1 MNNVHPRLLA
11 EDFDARR
18 NGTHPPGTTAGRW
31 ESLRSW
37 SRWPSPSSLRW
48 STPLVLL
55 GSASIVLLLALLLM
69 IWGFGAERKPVNRG
83 ASEHRVSAIGLV
95 EGASREIAVYPE
107 VGGTLAVL
115 HVQAGQAVQAGDLL
129 FELHNDSQKAQL
141 ALAEAEMT
149 SAEVQGQQARADWER
164 SQKLMYSR
172 AVSQETYDANYYRK
186 LAMDAKLGEAKARLG
201 LARAELAKTQVRASV
216 AGQVL
221 QVHQALGTLVEPRK
235 QGDPVLRLADVSR
248 RRVRGWVE
256 ELDVARIAVGQSAVA
271 QADGYAG
278 RKYPGRVIELAG
290 RMGQDAPRSNRPGE
304 REDVYFREVV
314 IELEG
319 ARELP
324 LNLRVDVYIEG
335 TPAAGRAPQN

>member
-11 EDFDARR
+11 EDFTAKR
-18 NGTHPPGTTAGRW
+18 NGTHSEPSVASRW
-31 ESLRSW
+31 AAVRGWEGW
-37 SRWPSPSSLRW
+37 SRRW
-48 STPLVLL
+48 PLVLL
-55 GSASIVLLLALLLM
+55 GIAGAMLLLAVVLM
-69 IWGFGAERKPVNRG
+69 VVGLGGERKPAERG
-83 ASEHRVSAIGLV
+83 VRELRVSAIGLV

-115 HVQAGQAVQAGDLL
+115 HVQAGQVVQAGDLL

-149 SAEVQGQQARADWER
+149 SAEVQAQQARADWER
-164 SQKLMYSR
+164 SQRLMYSR
-172 AVSQETYDANYYRK
+172 AVSQETYDANHFKK
-186 LAMDAKLGEAKARLG
+186 LTMDAKVAEAKARLG

-216 AGQVL
+216 GGQVL

-256 ELDVARIAVGQSAVA
+256 ELDVARVAVGQPAVVT
-271 QADGYAG
+271 ADGYAG

-314 IELEG
+314 IELDG

-335 TPAAGRAPQN
+335 TPAAERGSRD